1 VNQPVKLVINS
12 RDVIHDVGLVYFRQ
26 KMDAVPGT
34 PTTMWFVPKFTT
46 DEMKKKLGAVVL
58 LSLLYAQ
65 GLLGVAAVAAVLM
78 KEPAKQHVAAQS
90 ASIEGLVAVQ

>member
-1 VNQPVKLVINS
+1 LAASSGN
-12 RDVIHDVGLVYFRQ
+12 RRAAYFAQ
-26 KMDAVPGT
+26 NEGI
-34 PTTMWFVPKFTT
+34 

>member
-1 VNQPVKLVINS
+1 
-12 RDVIHDVGLVYFRQ
+12 
-26 KMDAVPGT
+26 
-34 PTTMWFVPKFTT
+34 
-46 DEMKKKLGAVVL
+46 MKNKLGAAVL

-90 ASIEGLVAVQ
+90 AVDRRPGLGPVSGVLVR